1 MVAEASKVEQ
11 LELRRQ
17 QENPLISKF
26 KEELEI
32 IKFPQR
38 QGVRTST
45 VRSNSENETLSFKII
60 YRIG

>member
-38 QGVRTST
+38 QRVRTST
-45 VRSNSENETLSFKII
+45 VRSNFEN
-60 YRIG
+60 

>member
-32 IKFPQR
+32 IKFPSKRERGHSWVQFQR
-38 QGVRTST
+38 
-45 VRSNSENETLSFKII
+45 
-60 YRIG
+60 